1 MNSPVF
7 VPREQAIANARRAL
21 DAARARRDADYVAGQ
36 LTGRRLEVYEQ
47 LLAERAARE
56 ATAQVED
63 GDPRRP
69 RSLVIPRE
77 QCIANLRA
85 EATKVIARLAL
96 AEAEGR
102 LTEREAAVVARIR
115 ARMAA
120 GAAEKEDTAAHPETD
135 GR

>member
-7 VPREQAIANARRAL
+7 VPR
-21 DAARARRDADYVAGQ
+21 
-36 LTGRRLEVYEQ
+36 EQ

-63 GDPRRP
+63 VDPRRP

-85 EATKVIARLAL
+85 EATKVLTRLAL

-102 LTEREAAVVARIR
+102 LTEREAEAVARIR

-120 GAAEKEDTAAHPETD
+120 GAAEQDDTAAHLETD